1 MLSEVLTGLPAA
13 NDPACQWWDKVC
25 DIGNGIKDI
34 GNTVAGGAIDQV
46 ATATVQMVGKF
57 VAAFASLW
65 MLVPD
70 PPIRLSST
78 NTEAVGQYG
87 TEVPGGTA
95 DAFSTILSFGQWI
108 GIAVAVVSFIAFG
121 IGLIMRRRGHGD
133 SVLSRLMPLAGGLL
147 LVGSFAALAS
157 TLGSPQLD
165 SNAATPVYFIQSQ
178 TAWFTAILVAIS
190 ILSTAVTMMILH
202 RGEPARDLAVGIAKM
217 SFIAGAGTLVT
228 SLLMQAFD
236 SWTVGVLNTA
246 TNCKAGGEQAS
257 CFGDAMSK
265 LLILANSSTLG
276 QLGVIVA
283 GVFMGILVFVQMVLM
298 VARAAILPIVVGLLP
313 VAYAAGLIP
322 GGKQMAQKITGWTI
336 AFILY
341 KPVAGLI
348 YAAGM
353 VMVGAGLIPSTA
365 GPLQNFY
372 QMILGFIVLGIACF
386 AIYALMRLIVPA
398 VGAVASG
405 VGPGAAAVAL
415 GMVAVDGALTAANGA
430 IGGGKGGGGSGGGMP
445 SFDGGG
451 SGGGAQQSG
460 ATPGAGGPTG
470 GPSAAG
476 SGGGSSAG
484 AGAGGAAAGGGG
496 AAAAGAATGGVALGA
511 GVAVEAAQRASDG
524 VKSVANGAAQVSSS
538 ATGEA

>member
-1 MLSEVLTGLPAA
+1 MLSSTHLVFAVDGQGC
-13 NDPACQWWDKVC
+13 DPKDVACWV
-25 DIGNGIKDI
+25 GNGIKDI
-34 GNTVAGGAIDQV
+34 GGTVAGGAIDQV

-87 TEVPGGTA
+87 IAVPGVTS
-95 DAFSTILSFGQWI
+95 DAFSTILGFGRWI
-108 GIAVAVVSFIAFG
+108 GIAVAVVSLIAFG
-121 IGLIMRRRGHGD
+121 IGLIMRRNGHGD
-133 SVLSRLMPLAGGLL
+133 SLLSRLMPLTVGML
-147 LVGSFAALAS
+147 LVGTFTSLGS
-157 TLGSPQLD
+157 TLGSPPLD
-165 SNAATPVYFIQSQ
+165 QNASTPVYFIQSQ
-178 TAWFTAILVAIS
+178 TAWFTAVLVGIS
-190 ILSTAVTMMILH
+190 ILSTAVMMMILH
-202 RGEPARDLAVGIAKM
+202 RGESARDLAVGIAKM
-217 SFIAGAGTLVT
+217 SFIGGAGTLVT
-228 SLLMQAFD
+228 SLL
-236 SWTVGVLNTA
+236 
-246 TNCKAGGEQAS
+246 NCKAGGEQAS

-265 LLILANSSTLG
+265 LLILANQSALG

-283 GVFMGILVFVQMVLM
+283 GVFMGLLVFVQMVLM
-298 VARAAILPIVVGLLP
+298 VARAAILPIVVGLLL
-313 VAYAAGLIP
+313 VAYAAALLP
-322 GGKQMAQKITGWTI
+322 AGKQMAQKITGWTI

-353 VMVGAGLIPSTA
+353 VMVGGGLIPSAA
-365 GPLQNFY
+365 GPLQNLY
-372 QMILGFIVLGIACF
+372 QMILGFIVLGIAVF

-451 SGGGAQQSG
+451 SGGSAQKSG
-460 ATPGAGGPTG
+460 ATPGGPMG
-470 GPSAAG
+470 GPSAGG
-476 SGGGSSAG
+476 SGGGSAAG
-484 AGAGGAAAGGGG
+484 GSGGGAAAGGGG
-496 AAAAGAATGGVALGA
+496 TAAAGAAAGGVALGA
-511 GVAVEAAQRASDG
+511 GVAMEAAQKASDG
-524 VKSVANGAAQVSSS
+524 VKSVATGAAQVSSS